1 MNVVCLWNISI
12 CPMGLFDYIEVYL
25 IHVEDC
31 TSLEKII
38 LGSSLKQARCF
49 NYQSCINVKEIHCKA
64 ITPPDCGFASDIYND
79 ATLYV
84 PKGCYEAY
92 YTAVGWRNFKTIIEE

>member
-1 MNVVCLWNISI
+1 MMINFQKLRKTATTTSATINKYFVI
-12 CPMGLFDYIEVYL
+12 F
-25 IHVEDC
+25 
-31 TSLEKII
+31 SLEKII

>member
-1 MNVVCLWNISI
+1 MEKVHLA
-12 CPMGLFDYIEVYL
+12 L
-25 IHVEDC
+25 C